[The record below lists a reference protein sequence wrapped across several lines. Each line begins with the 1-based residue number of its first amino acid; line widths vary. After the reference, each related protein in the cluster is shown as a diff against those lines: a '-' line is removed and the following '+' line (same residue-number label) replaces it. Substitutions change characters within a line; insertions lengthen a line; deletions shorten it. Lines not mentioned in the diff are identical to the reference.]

1 MEKFILKV
9 EKISLKKTAF
19 LAIILLGVIFP
30 GFTQEVTDI
39 NTSAM
44 PGEEGM
50 TQTEII
56 SYIAMIVGF
65 ASLITFAWWTTA
77 RAKKRTEEEQ
87 HHAIASSP
95 RMHTIHHHPNDPY
108 RKQKER
114 GRKYH

>member
-1 MEKFILKV
+1 MEKYIQKA
-9 EKISLKKTAF
+9 EKCLLKKIAF
-19 LAIILLGVIFP
+19 LAMIMIAIVFP
-30 GFTQEVTDI
+30 GVAQEATEI
-39 NTSAM
+39 NNSALV
-44 PGEEGM
+44 EEGL

-65 ASLITFAWWTTA
+65 AALITFAWWTTA
-77 RAKKRTEEEQ
+77 KAKKRTEEEQ

-95 RMHTIHHHPNDPY
+95 RTHTIQHHPNDPY